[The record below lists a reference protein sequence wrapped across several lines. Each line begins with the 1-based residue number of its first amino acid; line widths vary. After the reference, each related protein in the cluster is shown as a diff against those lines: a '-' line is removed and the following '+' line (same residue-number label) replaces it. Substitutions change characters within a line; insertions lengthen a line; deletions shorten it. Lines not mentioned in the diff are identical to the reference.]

1 MREATMKF
9 VLTVILVLLTHATLA
24 QVKPA
29 LAIATVSLDK
39 VYNGYW
45 KKDQEYEKLKKKQ
58 EDNRGKI
65 EKYNAELSKEGD
77 ALQRMIQRL
86 RDPNL
91 TSAEK
96 AKRQQQ
102 VADKQRA
109 FQQLQQSIQSAQ
121 NSARQDLELELRKVR
136 KGIIEEI
143 QQVVAA
149 KAKAKGYGLVLDKSG
164 QSAAIA
170 PIVVFSVDGND
181 LTEEVLEQ
189 LNLSAPKKGSG
200 VKK

>member
-9 VLTVILVLLTHATLA
+9 ILTVILVLFTHVTLA

-189 LNLSAPKKGSG
+189 LNLSAPKKDG
-200 VKK
+200 VDKK

>member
-1 MREATMKF
+1 MRYIVLIGLLVVNLITVSSEA
-9 VLTVILVLLTHATLA
+9 ATS
-24 QVKPA
+24 
-29 LAIATVSLDK
+29 IATISLDK
-39 VYNGYW
+39 VYDGYW

-58 EDNRGKI
+58 EDDRGKI

-136 KGIIEEI
+136 KRIIEEI

-189 LNLSAPKKGSG
+189 LNLSAPKKDGAD
-200 VKK
+200 KK

>member
-58 EDNRGKI
+58 EDDRGKI

-189 LNLSAPKKGSG
+189 LNLSAPKKDGAD
-200 VKK
+200 KK

>member
-1 MREATMKF
+1 MKF
-9 VLTVILVLLTHATLA
+9 ILTVILILFTHVTLA

-29 LAIATVSLDK
+29 LAIATISLDK
-39 VYNGYW
+39 VYDGYW

-58 EDNRGKI
+58 EDDRGKI

-136 KGIIEEI
+136 KRIIEEI

-149 KAKAKGYGLVLDKSG
+149 KAKAKGYGWVLDKSG

-181 LTEEVLEQ
+181 LTEEVLKQ

>member
-58 EDNRGKI
+58 EDDRGKI

-91 TSAEK
+91 TAAEK

-149 KAKAKGYGLVLDKSG
+149 KAKAKGYGWVLDKSG

>member
-9 VLTVILVLLTHATLA
+9 VLTVILVLLTHAALA

-58 EDNRGKI
+58 EDDRGKI

>member
-1 MREATMKF
+1 MKF

-58 EDNRGKI
+58 EDDRGKI

-189 LNLSAPKKGSG
+189 LNLSAPKKDGAD
-200 VKK
+200 KK

>member
-9 VLTVILVLLTHATLA
+9 ILTVILVLLTHAALA

-181 LTEEVLEQ
+181 LTEEVLKQ

>member
-1 MREATMKF
+1 MRF
-9 VLTVILVLLTHATLA
+9 IITVILVFFTQAAIA

-29 LAIATVSLDK
+29 VTIATISLDK
-39 VYNGYW
+39 VYDGYW

-65 EKYNAELSKEGD
+65 EKYNTELRKEGE
-77 ALQRMIQRL
+77 ALQRMVQWL
-86 RDPNL
+86 SDPYL

-143 QQVVAA
+143 QQVVAV
-149 KAKAKGYGLVLDKSG
+149 KAKAKGYTHVLDKSA

-181 LTEEVLEQ
+181 LTEEVLKQ
-189 LNLSAPKKGSG
+189 LNLSAPKKDGAG
-200 VKK
+200 KK

>member
-1 MREATMKF
+1 MRF
-9 VLTVILVLLTHATLA
+9 IITVILVFFTQAAIA
-24 QVKPA
+24 QVKSA
-29 LAIATVSLDK
+29 VTIATISLDK
-39 VYNGYW
+39 VYDGYW

-65 EKYNAELSKEGD
+65 EKYNTELRKEGE
-77 ALQRMIQRL
+77 ALQRMVQRL
-86 RDPNL
+86 SDPNL

-143 QQVVAA
+143 QQVVAV
-149 KAKAKGYGLVLDKSG
+149 KAKAKGYTHVLDKSA

-181 LTEEVLEQ
+181 LTEEVLKQ
-189 LNLSAPKKGSG
+189 LNLSAPKKDGAG
-200 VKK
+200 KK

>member
-189 LNLSAPKKGSG
+189 LNLSAPKKDG
-200 VKK
+200 VDKK

>member
-1 MREATMKF
+1 MKF

-149 KAKAKGYGLVLDKSG
+149 KAKAKGYGWVLDKSG

>member
-1 MREATMKF
+1 MKF

-189 LNLSAPKKGSG
+189 LNLSAPKKDG
-200 VKK
+200 VDKK

>member
-1 MREATMKF
+1 MKF
-9 VLTVILVLLTHATLA
+9 ILTVILILFTHVTLA

-58 EDNRGKI
+58 EDDRGKI

-189 LNLSAPKKGSG
+189 LNLSAPKKDGAD
-200 VKK
+200 KK